1 MRFGHLIWRV
11 RALVRPHVTLGAQ
24 CLVIDRADRVLLVRH
39 TYTPKWHFPGGGVD
53 AHESTQMAAVRE
65 LREETGLVLPTAP
78 RFFAL
83 YWNKALAGRDHV
95 AFYVAEGVAEIDADA
110 LRAQALEIA
119 EVRLCPRD
127 ALPDDVAEPVRR
139 RLAELAGE
147 VPIAEVW

>member
-1 MRFGHLIWRV
+1 M
-11 RALVRPHVTLGAQ
+11 TLGVQ

-53 AHESTQMAAVRE
+53 AHESTRTAAVRE
-65 LREETGLVLPTAP
+65 LREETGLVLSAAP

-95 AFYVAEGVAEIDADA
+95 AFFVAEGVAEIDPAA

-127 ALPDDVAEPVRR
+127 ALPDDVGNSVRR
-139 RLAELAGE
+139 RLAEVAGE
-147 VPIAEVW
+147 KPIAEVW